1 MSKMMS
7 AACDPQL
14 HAAHAMCMAVGE
26 TTAADALVDG
36 AAAGIPWQD
45 LLKGFITL
53 ALPVFI
59 KWVQDWLAG
68 NPTPLPTPNS
78 PSMP

>member
-1 MSKMMS
+1 MVVKSIAPEANEHVKAAHSVACAANCES
-7 AACDPQL
+7 AAN
-14 HAAHAMCMAVGE
+14 
-26 TTAADALVDG
+26 ALADG

-45 LLKGFITL
+45 LVKGFVTL

-68 NPTPLPTPNS
+68 IKKPLPDAPT
-78 PSMP
+78 MP